1 MDVDGEVVCRTKL
14 LKRGLSFNRRSCVA
28 ASHLSQ
34 HPLPGPHC
42 SFPHKHTQ
50 IHKHSAPV
58 ATPSSCSC
66 FFSFFSL
73 SHHSRFLTVSF
84 FSLLF
89 SQYSPS
95 FCFVLYRLFFHN
107 KFRQHNSQSAF
118 LFFCYLYAQVRNILA
133 TVVLFFVF
141 YFDQKVKSKHFD
153 TKNVSSEKKTI
164 KKLFLSYFGRYLISV
179 QLRKHNFCIRLT
191 CFNKKNKNKTV
202 NKK

>member
-1 MDVDGEVVCRTKL
+1 MLPRIIAT
-14 LKRGLSFNRRSCVA
+14 SFTWPS
-28 ASHLSQ
+28 LQ
-34 HPLPGPHC
+34 LPTQT
-42 SFPHKHTQ
+42 HTNTYKQ
-50 IHKHSAPV
+50 CTSRNSV
-58 ATPSSCSC
+58 FMFL

-141 YFDQKVKSKHFD
+141 YFAKKVKSKHFD
-153 TKNVSSEKKTI
+153 TKNVSSEK
-164 KKLFLSYFGRYLISV
+164 
-179 QLRKHNFCIRLT
+179 N
-191 CFNKKNKNKTV
+191 NKNFIFILFWSIPHFRSIT
-202 NKK
+202 